1 MILNLVVTSLVLGLM
16 LIFGHKWSKRGTVD
30 LTAVQS
36 SHRQV
41 TVRFGGV
48 AVIFGLSSII
58 FTDFLSSVVISL
70 LISGLPIFTAGLL
83 EDISGKIRPRNRLLA
98 AFLSAGLAVFLTG
111 MYLNYGD
118 FWFLDKLFVIPIVAI
133 PITILISSGIAN
145 SFNIID
151 GVNGFSASVALVIA
165 CVLGS
170 ICHSYNEPQLSY
182 FCYMIAIACIP
193 FLLVNFPFGLIFLGD
208 AGAYTL
214 GHLLSWV
221 AIILI
226 YRHPEISAWAMLL
239 IFFWPATETLLSI
252 YRRFMSKMPSAA
264 PDSFHF
270 HQIIMQL
277 LQLKFSTDSKF
288 NVWANPFSTLILL
301 PLAVIPILVS
311 LIVIKHNIFAVLIY
325 LTLVAGYF
333 LLYLVL
339 LKKLKSVALASGRHD
354 LANRLKYV
362 FKPSKK

>member
-1 MILNLVVTSLVLGLM
+1 
-16 LIFGHKWSKRGTVD
+16 
-30 LTAVQS
+30 
-36 SHRQV
+36 
-41 TVRFGGV
+41 
-48 AVIFGLSSII
+48 
-58 FTDFLSSVVISL
+58 
-70 LISGLPIFTAGLL
+70 
-83 EDISGKIRPRNRLLA
+83 
-98 AFLSAGLAVFLTG
+98 
-111 MYLNYGD
+111 
-118 FWFLDKLFVIPIVAI
+118 
-133 PITILISSGIAN
+133 
-145 SFNIID
+145 
-151 GVNGFSASVALVIA
+151 
-165 CVLGS
+165 
-170 ICHSYNEPQLSY
+170 
-182 FCYMIAIACIP
+182 
-193 FLLVNFPFGLIFLGD
+193 
-208 AGAYTL
+208 
-214 GHLLSWV
+214 
-221 AIILI
+221 
-226 YRHPEISAWAMLL
+226 PEISAWAMLL